1 MLLFFYYHCTL
12 HAKIEKRLSIL
23 FKGGLITRET
33 KQSIHLCNIYLI
45 KLFETETR
53 LKWGQS
59 ARWVTILLSCGTIAR
74 LQLAVKKVRCS
85 IKDILYDI
93 CLTMACPCHGFC
105 VYPHFGAHVLTIVRR
120 PFLRTIA
127 VPWQFTIQYRCI
139 NAKAVFIFLRR
150 RFSCTYPKGIQN

>member
-12 HAKIEKRLSIL
+12 HAKTEKRLSIL

-74 LQLAVKKVRCS
+74 LQLAVKNKVLH
-85 IKDILYDI
+85 KGY
-93 CLTMACPCHGFC
+93 
-105 VYPHFGAHVLTIVRR
+105 IVRYMSDHGMSLPR
-120 PFLRTIA
+120 FLCVSPLWSSRFNYSTTA
-127 VPWQFTIQYRCI
+127 V
-139 NAKAVFIFLRR
+139 
-150 RFSCTYPKGIQN
+150 STYHSSSMTVHDSVQMY